1 MGLVHFKLHKIFFE
15 ISLFAIGVVFSLQ
28 LVAEEKIPPLLYFEK
43 SDYSSA
49 YLSSKQC
56 LKSEPNNPIC
66 LRIFF
71 LTEPSLNSLQ
81 ASLQSIGLQLESTE
95 ILGLYNIAMEKAMA
109 ANNTEYGLKWGE
121 KIYETWKDRENSHKA
136 VYYYAYFLSTSD
148 QSTKLGEVL
157 SWLRLNT
164 KSKSIQRKLDLLS
177 AGH

>member
-1 MGLVHFKLHKIFFE
+1 MGLIHFKFYNFLFKIF
-15 ISLFAIGVVFSLQ
+15 LFAIGPLLSLQ
-28 LVAEEKIPPLLYFEK
+28 LIAEEKIPPLLYFEK

-56 LKSEPNNPIC
+56 LKSDPGNPIC

-81 ASLQSIGLQLESTE
+81 ATLQSIGLQLESTE
-95 ILGLYNIAMEKAMA
+95 MLGLYIIAMEKAMA

-121 KIYETWKDRENSHKA
+121 KIYDTWKDRENSHKA
-136 VYYYAYFLSTSD
+136 VFFYAYFLSTSD
-148 QSTKLGEVL
+148 QFTKLGEVL
-157 SWLRLNT
+157 NWLRSNN

>member
-1 MGLVHFKLHKIFFE
+1 M
-15 ISLFAIGVVFSLQ
+15 SPQ
-28 LVAEEKIPPLLYFEK
+28 LIAEEKIPPLLFFEK

-56 LKSEPNNPIC
+56 LKSDPNNPIC

-81 ASLQSIGLQLESTE
+81 ASLQSIALQLESTE

-109 ANNTEYGLKWGE
+109 AKNTEYGLKWGE
-121 KIYETWKDRENSHKA
+121 KIYDTWKDRENSHKA
-136 VYYYAYFLSTSD
+136 VLFYAYFLSTSD
-148 QSTKLGEVL
+148 QSIKLGEVL

-164 KSKSIQRKLDLLS
+164 KSKSIQKKLDLLS